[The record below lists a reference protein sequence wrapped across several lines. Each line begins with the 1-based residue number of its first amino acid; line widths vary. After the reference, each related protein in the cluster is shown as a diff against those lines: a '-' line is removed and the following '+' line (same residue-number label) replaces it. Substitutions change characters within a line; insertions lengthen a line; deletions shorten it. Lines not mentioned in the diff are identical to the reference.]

1 MEMISR
7 YGAPSTRLVSMLK
20 SFEYPFRNVEAG
32 DRFAILTDD
41 QMDPTIWQAMM
52 GTLNA
57 RGAEVCLCLY
67 PKRAYHCA
75 DPSPLAVGAAK
86 EADVVIALTTTA
98 LNSGTPGLRQ
108 IRSEGGAKG
117 KTPIWLWEEIN
128 QEILIDGGGACDEAD
143 VLEMCDLQRRIGE
156 IFDNG
161 KTVRVTSRSGTDL
174 AADIS
179 GYPSGAL
186 ARRWGAIPFERDAE
200 TGRFGLSPGT
210 WPFGEFH
217 VEPAPGTANGTVVW
231 DHTGQFPA
239 GQWHEPVGV
248 HIENG
253 RVVDITGGHE
263 ARQIRAYLEAHGDE
277 NSWITGGEIS
287 IGTNRRCPPYTGNM
301 RSEKKRYGAMH
312 FGIGHGADRGVVVSK
327 LRLEGICDRVTWVVD
342 DKHVVV
348 EDGEILV

>member
-7 YGAPSTRLVSMLK
+7 YGTPATRLVSLMK
-20 SFEYPFRNVEAG
+20 SLEYPFRNVQAG
-32 DRFAILTDD
+32 DKFAIFTDD
-41 QMDPTIWQAMM
+41 QMDPLIWQAMM
-52 GTLNA
+52 GFLHA
-57 RGAEVCLCLY
+57 RDAEPCLCLY

-98 LNSGTPGLRQ
+98 LNSGTPGLRA

-117 KTPIWLWEEIN
+117 KTPIWLWEEMN
-128 QEILIDGGGACDEAD
+128 QEILIDGGGSSTEED

-156 IFDNG
+156 VFDAG
-161 KTVRVTSRSGTDL
+161 KEVRVTTKAGTDL
-174 AADIS
+174 TADIT
-179 GYPSGAL
+179 GYPEGAL
-186 ARRWGAIPFERDAE
+186 AKRWGAVPFERDPQ

-217 VEPAPGTANGTVVW
+217 VEPAPGTANGVVVW
-231 DHTGQFPA
+231 DETGQYPA
-239 GQWHEPVGV
+239 GRWSEPVSV

-263 ARQIRAYLEAHGDE
+263 ARMIRDYLKRYGDD
-277 NSWITGGEIS
+277 NSWVTGGEIS
-287 IGTNRRCPPYTGNM
+287 IGTNKQCPPFTGNM

-312 FGIGHGADRGVVVSK
+312 FGIGHGADRGLVTSK
-327 LRLEGICDRVTWVVD
+327 LRLEGIADRVTMVVD
-342 DKHVVV
+342 GKHTVAR
-348 EDGEILV
+348 DGEILV